1 MAQIINLLTLYFWT
15 ILPLALLLFCGTVF
29 IMRRR
34 LVHIAEPAVLQGF
47 VLCFGF
53 AGFYIVYE
61 PNDYSWWAVVL
72 GSVLGIAPFVLFY
85 RRSFAT
91 DPAILEKRD
100 HLAKSTDF
108 RIFLVASCAA
118 IIAES
123 LITIVGSG
131 LIVGPKNQ
139 AALLIRQG
147 GVLAYF
153 SQAAVSFVPAFL
165 LLTYGTYLFY
175 LVTAAGV
182 TYLLAATFAA
192 SRMSFLWP
200 AMAIGAAFFLHKLDR
215 NTAEG
220 WPATTIISFKNF
232 FVGITGIAAA
242 FGLLALAGALL
253 TGSASAFVMAFVF
266 RLFQS
271 FDGPFLAILFSFI
284 NPHAPH
290 EYSVWLTYTQP
301 IHKLLHLEVGQLYS
315 NVGEYV
321 AVNVYHFNIWSNPNL
336 ALLALPNSNLVLEF
350 ELSYNLVTA
359 LVLISL
365 YATAI
370 VSLMNWSER
379 RRYNSLGFFCISQLL
394 IMNALQFF
402 SDGAYFVVTAYATAA
417 LLVLAKVGGTLGDVL
432 LDSLKRGEEPGG
444 GGKEHR
450 SSRTI

>member
-1 MAQIINLLTLYFWT
+1 
-15 ILPLALLLFCGTVF
+15 
-29 IMRRR
+29 MRRR

-53 AGFYIVYE
+53 AGFYIVYQ

-85 RRSFAT
+85 RRSFTT
-91 DPAILEKRD
+91 DPTILEKRD

-108 RIFLVASCAA
+108 RVFLVASCTA

-131 LIVGPKNQ
+131 LTVSSKNE
-139 AALLIRQG
+139 ATLLVRQG
-147 GVLAYF
+147 GVLNYF

-165 LLTYGTYLFY
+165 LLTYGTHLFY
-175 LVTAAGV
+175 LVAVAGV
-182 TYLLAATFAA
+182 TYLLAATMAA
-192 SRMSFLWP
+192 SRVSFLWP
-200 AMAIGAAFFLHKLDR
+200 AMAIGAALFLRKLDR

-220 WPATTIISFKNF
+220 WPATTILSFKNF
-232 FVGITGIAAA
+232 IVGILGIAAA

-253 TGSASAFVMAFVF
+253 TGSASAFVLAFLF

-271 FDGPFLAILFSFI
+271 FEGPFQAILFSLI

-290 EYSVWLTYTQP
+290 EYSVWLTYAQP
-301 IHKLLHLEVGQLYS
+301 VHKLLHLEVGQMYN
-315 NVGEYV
+315 NVGEYI
-321 AVNVYHFNIWSNPNL
+321 AVNVYHLNIWSNPDI
-336 ALLALPNSNLVLEF
+336 ALWALPNSSLVLEF
-350 ELSYNLVTA
+350 ELSYDLVTA

-365 YATAI
+365 YAGAI

-379 RRYNSLGFFCISQLL
+379 RRYNSLGFFCMSQLL

-402 SDGAYFVVTAYATAA
+402 SDGAYFIVTVYATAA

-432 LDSLKRGEEPGG
+432 LDSLEGEGLGG
-444 GGKEHR
+444 EGR
-450 SSRTI
+450 SIGRQGRYESG

>member
-1 MAQIINLLTLYFWT
+1 
-15 ILPLALLLFCGTVF
+15 
-29 IMRRR
+29 MRRR

-53 AGFYIVYE
+53 AGFLIVYE
-61 PNDYSWWAVVL
+61 PNNYSWWAVVL

-100 HLAKSTDF
+100 RLAKSTDF
-108 RIFLVASCAA
+108 RIFLVASCTA

-123 LITIVGSG
+123 LITIIGSG
-131 LIVGPKNQ
+131 LNVSAKNE
-139 AALLIRQG
+139 ATSLIRQG
-147 GVLAYF
+147 GVLTYF
-153 SQAAVSFVPAFL
+153 SQAAVSFMPAFL

-192 SRMSFLWP
+192 SRVSFLWP
-200 AMAIGAAFFLHKLDR
+200 AMAIGAALFLRKLDR
-215 NTAEG
+215 NTVEG

-253 TGSASAFVMAFVF
+253 TGSASAFVLAFLF

-271 FDGPFLAILFSFI
+271 FEGPFQAILFSFI
-284 NPHAPH
+284 NPHGPH

-301 IHKLLHLEVGQLYS
+301 IHKLLHLEVGQLYN
-315 NVGEYV
+315 NVGEYF
-321 AVNVYHFNIWSNPNL
+321 AVNVYHLNIWSNPNF
-336 ALLALPNSNLVLEF
+336 ALWALPNSSLVLEF
-350 ELSYNLVTA
+350 ELSYNVVTA
-359 LVLISL
+359 LILISL

-370 VSLMNWSER
+370 VFLMNWSER
-379 RRYNSLGFFCISQLL
+379 RRYNSLGFFCISQFL
-394 IMNALQFF
+394 ILNALQFF
-402 SDGAYFVVTAYATAA
+402 SDGVYFVVTAYAAGA
-417 LLVLAKVGGTLGDVL
+417 LFVLAKVGGTLGDVL
-432 LDSLKRGEEPGG
+432 LDSLKEEKSRGGEG
-444 GGKEHR
+444 R
-450 SSRTI
+450 SIGHQGRNESA